1 MKQSALLLAAI
12 VLAGGVPACDVNVQ
26 PPVPGQG
33 LTVDAGEDQ
42 FTFDDETVTLQAVAS
57 EGVPPYVFRWSI
69 QVVPDD
75 DQIGRI
81 VNETSPEIETL
92 PFVVG
97 HYVYRV
103 RVTDADGASA
113 VDYVAME
120 VSPEPLRIEIDG
132 PEEEETVELFE
143 AVPLRASTNLEG
155 DFEFKWS
162 VASGDAEF
170 DNDEAER
177 VRVTPLSIGEIILRV
192 TAKDDE
198 QDLFTSENFTLNVEQ
213 GSGFRVALE
222 KPDLLLVDEPATLV
236 ANITNDT
243 IDEEVLSYEWEVVRG
258 SAELS
263 AADTKTV
270 QVTGT
275 IAQTVVVKV
284 TVRGEIEGSAKLA
297 QEEVSLIV
305 VDDLRTQ
312 VIMTVRSDAP
322 GVSGD
327 ITFELFGDVAPK
339 TVANLLLY
347 IDERFYNGIVW
358 HRVAETEDGDPF
370 VIQCGG
376 FTRSG
381 DVLQSKEPTRDP
393 IPSEADPDFSNLP
406 GTIAMALKSGDA
418 DSGDTQFF
426 VNMKDN
432 SFLDDQGFT
441 VFGKVLE
448 GQDIVDAIAVV
459 DRDVADGESED
470 GNEFTLSDVPVD
482 DITISTFRRVGGP
495 GGFTFG
501 DDDGTI
507 ITGGDDED
515 SDDQGDGKE
524 TGDDSG
530 DENPDDDGSV
540 PPGGGG
546 ASFGG

>member
-1 MKQSALLLAAI
+1 MKQSVFLLAAI
-12 VLAGGVPACDVNVQ
+12 VLAAVIPACDVNVQ
-26 PPVPGQG
+26 PAGPGEG
-33 LTVDAGEDQ
+33 LAVDAGEDQ
-42 FTFDDETVTLQAVAS
+42 FTFDNETVTLKAVAS
-57 EGVPPYVFRWSI
+57 GGVPPYVFRWSI

-81 VNETSPEIETL
+81 VNETSIEIETL
-92 PFVVG
+92 SFVVG

-132 PEEEETVELFE
+132 LEEDETVEIFE
-143 AVPLRASTNLEG
+143 AVSLRASTNLAG
-155 DFEFKWS
+155 DFEFEWS
-162 VASGDAEF
+162 VASGEAEF
-170 DNDEAER
+170 DNDEAQR
-177 VRVTPLSIGEIILRV
+177 VRVTPLSLGEIILRV
-192 TAKDDE
+192 TANDE
-198 QDLFTSENFTLNVEQ
+198 EQKLFTSENFTLNVEQ
-213 GSGFRVALE
+213 GSGFRVAME

-243 IDEEVLSYEWEVVRG
+243 IDEELLSYEWEVVRG
-258 SAELS
+258 NAELS
-263 AADTKTV
+263 ATDTKTV

-275 IAQTVVVKV
+275 TAQTVVVKV

-297 QEEVSLIV
+297 QEEMSLIV

-347 IDERFYNGIVW
+347 IDERFYKGVVW
-358 HRVAETEDGDPF
+358 HRVAESEDGDPF

-376 FTRSG
+376 FTRKG
-381 DVLQSKEPTRDP
+381 DVLKEKEPTRDT

-432 SFLDDQGFT
+432 SFLDEQGFT

-448 GQDIVDAIAVV
+448 GQDIVDAIAAV

-470 GNEFTLSDVPVD
+470 GREFTLSDVPVD
-482 DITISTFRRVGGP
+482 DITISSFRRVGAP
-495 GGFTFG
+495 GGASFG
-501 DDDGTI
+501 DDGSVT
-507 ITGGDDED
+507 TAGDED
-515 SDDQGDGKE
+515 EEADEQGDGKE

-530 DENPDDDGSV
+530 DENPDDDG
-540 PPGGGG
+540 GA
-546 ASFGG
+546 ASFDGLT